1 MLMDIIQKTFGWLA
15 ACININFYISP
26 LTSFINI
33 IKGKMNYEDTPGLY
47 ITTSYL
53 NCLIWYIYGKMLSNN
68 PIKISYMISGIFTL
82 ILMFIYLI
90 FESKK
95 YLCDSILN
103 TFFIVTGT
111 WAIYRALILIIGKI
125 KIVGYIGIG
134 TTLLMY
140 LSPIQKLY
148 KILKRKNYNL
158 IPVFSSWR
166 YLFTSIF
173 WLIYSVFLKNIYL
186 AIPNSLG
193 IIFSLFSIFINIC
206 FKRNSSGFPKRD
218 SNGSINI
225 VVGGNDENKKEEIP
239 IKLDDDAPA
248 QNDEKQVKK

>member
-1 MLMDIIQKTFGWLA
+1 
-15 ACININFYISP
+15 
-26 LTSFINI
+26 
-33 IKGKMNYEDTPGLY
+33 
-47 ITTSYL
+47 
-53 NCLIWYIYGKMLSNN
+53 
-68 PIKISYMISGIFTL
+68 
-82 ILMFIYLI
+82 
-90 FESKK
+90 
-95 YLCDSILN
+95 
-103 TFFIVTGT
+103 
-111 WAIYRALILIIGKI
+111 
-125 KIVGYIGIG
+125 
-134 TTLLMY
+134 MY

-173 WLIYSVFLKNIYL
+173 WLIYSIFLKNIYL